1 MAGWGDSLCLNN
13 QLMGRPSKK
22 VESEPAKTQDKEVK
36 SDEAVKVEEHTDNI
50 QPDIPEKILE
60 LMRLYPHYEKF
71 WVTSKGFVHP
81 DGVPQY
87 LIKDATLYTN
97 IYYNK

>member
-1 MAGWGDSLCLNN
+1 
-13 QLMGRPSKK
+13 MGRPSKK
-22 VESEPAKTQDKEVK
+22 TEPELTKSQDKEVK
-36 SDEAVKVEEHTDNI
+36 EEITSKATESTKDT
-50 QPDIPEKILE
+50 QPEVPANVLE

-87 LIKDATLYTN
+87 LIKEATLYKN